1 MAYIGSSAVSP
12 LTTQIRPRDEFVGNG
27 TQREYVLSQEIPG
40 GFESNVLAFVD
51 NVPQEPISA
60 YIIKDIQRL
69 TLSNAS
75 ANSIKNVTI
84 AKPTGSPYT
93 GVVDYALSGNVYQS
107 VNALLSGSA
116 PFAGRSGNTLRL
128 EQRLVSNNNLIAS
141 ITLNKTDSLSQPN
154 PFVGITVSGTF
165 LNNQAT
171 EYVIIYDVTANDYL
185 ALLPSG
191 LTVRANTAAI
201 SADDKY
207 FTVFSHSTEIEA
219 PKVAD
224 QITQAGSNAT
234 GIVAA
239 ATSSYIDVIQTSTAN
254 FVTVANS
261 GQTISYKE
269 PKSVNYLNDTITY
282 ENVAAGTFSIT
293 ASSTLKFK
301 ALQFTGYPK
310 SGQKILIN
318 HMGGSNY
325 QINPTAGSVTDLAL
339 SDNLKTFTVDK
350 FTATQGQQTFTLSK
364 TPVSV
369 QSILVT
375 LNGVVQTDTTG
386 YTLQN
391 GNELVTQSA
400 LNAGV
405 SVNVLHLGF
414 STVSRNSFTD
424 GSITASALQDLTI
437 TGTKI
442 ANSTITSSKLA
453 AGTAIANIGYTP
465 HNPTSNSTQSYAAA
479 VTFSGA
485 INTNGNIV
493 FPGSAN
499 PSVDANTLDEYREG
513 DFSPTLVPATIGG
526 TPMVLSTTAGKFIK
540 IGRLVRVS
548 IRMVISSLGV
558 GNSGSLK
565 IGGLPFTI
573 NNSGNV
579 INEYSPILT
588 TNTTSMTNPHV
599 TTIPNTLTL
608 QITTDG
614 STDATVSNLTGTSTL
629 LINLTYIANV

>member
-27 TQREYVLSQEIPG
+27 TQREYVLSQEVPG

-84 AKPTGSPYT
+84 AKPTGSGFT

-165 LNNQAT
+165 LNNQTT

-185 ALLPSG
+185 AFLPSG

-201 SADDKY
+201 DANDKY

-293 ASSTLKFK
+293 ATSTLKFK

-405 SVNVLHLGF
+405 AVNVLHLGF

-479 VTFSGA
+479 VTFNGV

-526 TPMVLSTTAGKFIK
+526 TPISLSTTAGKFIK

-565 IGGLPFTI
+565 IGSLPFTI

>member
-27 TQREYVLSQEIPG
+27 TQREYVLSQEVPG

-84 AKPTGSPYT
+84 AKPTGSGFT

-165 LNNQAT
+165 LNNQTT

-185 ALLPSG
+185 AFLPSG

-201 SADDKY
+201 DANDKY

-339 SDNLKTFTVDK
+339 SDNLKTFTVYK

-479 VTFSGA
+479 VTFNGV
-485 INTNGNIV
+485 INTNGNVV

-526 TPMVLSTTAGKFIK
+526 TPMVLSTTTGKFIK

-565 IGGLPFTI
+565 IGSLPFTI

-579 INEYSPILT
+579 INEYSSILT

>member
-84 AKPTGSPYT
+84 AKPTGSGFT

-165 LNNQAT
+165 LNNQTT

-201 SADDKY
+201 DANDKY

-293 ASSTLKFK
+293 ATSTLKFK

-405 SVNVLHLGF
+405 AVNVLHLGF

-465 HNPTSNSTQSYAAA
+465 HNPSSNSVQSYAAA
-479 VTFSGA
+479 VTFGGA
-485 INTNGNIV
+485 INANGNIV

-526 TPMVLSTTAGKFIK
+526 TPMVLSTTTGKFIK

-565 IGGLPFTI
+565 IGSLPFTI

-579 INEYSPILT
+579 INEYSSILT